1 MTFDLITYFEGSE
14 TRIAAQFAEHAL
26 IEGKPRLQWT
36 GDKLD
41 EVTWTLV
48 FHLGFC
54 DPEKELQKL
63 KKLIAEHQA
72 APLHYSNGEY
82 KGTFVATDC
91 SATSRQV
98 MRDGTL
104 IWLEASLTLKEFV
117 EPPAPV
123 EQKAA
128 QRPVAAE
135 KRSANGRRKPPRTVK
150 AAAKSRSKSAPVTR
164 NEWGKDGE
172 TTSSFSCHV
181 GSCQNEACLDQRDTS
196 DLVRDAVSGL
206 SETTLRQAVTLLD
219 AAILRVGRT
228 ALSGQC
234 CCNRRHA

>member
-1 MTFDLITYFEGSE
+1 MALSIPSSARALLGGRSVNAQALADQFATEVLRTNTGAHQHALLGDVTFDLITYFEGSE

-26 IEGKPRLQWT
+26 IEGKPQLQWT

-164 NEWGKDGE
+164 NEWGE
-172 TTSSFSCHV
+172 
-181 GSCQNEACLDQRDTS
+181 
-196 DLVRDAVSGL
+196 
-206 SETTLRQAVTLLD
+206 
-219 AAILRVGRT
+219 GR
-228 ALSGQC
+228 
-234 CCNRRHA
+234 